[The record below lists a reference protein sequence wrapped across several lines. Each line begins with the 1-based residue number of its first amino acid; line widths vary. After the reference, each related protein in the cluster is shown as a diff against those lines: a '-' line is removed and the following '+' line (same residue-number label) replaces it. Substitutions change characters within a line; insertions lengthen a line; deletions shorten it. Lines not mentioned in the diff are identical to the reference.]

1 MRPDLQVIDS
11 HAERLVREEAPR
23 QFAALA
29 NPLPD
34 YPGLRFYPHTDSG
47 NAERLVQ
54 KFAGTVRYCSPSHCW
69 YIWTGKRWEPDQVG
83 AMLQRTKLIARE
95 LYEEAGHIEN
105 NEERKKCAEWA
116 RKCESAD
123 RRRAALFL
131 AQSEP
136 GIPVLPGEFD
146 ADPFALNCLNGTVNL
161 TTGQLQEHRSED
173 LITRLAPVLYDNGAH
188 SELWETFL
196 AQSTGS
202 NDNKLQD
209 FLQRAAGYSLTG
221 SVSEEVLFFVHGPAA
236 SGKSTFLEALKA
248 SFGDYAK
255 VADFESFVSRRDVGA
270 IRNDI
275 AELAGRRFVL
285 SIEIDE
291 GKKLAEGLVK
301 LLTGG
306 DTVRAR
312 FLYQESFEFAP
323 SFKLWLAANH
333 APRVRD
339 TDTAIWR
346 RILRLP
352 FENVVPK
359 SQRDPTIKARLKD
372 PAVSGPAI
380 LAWAVRG
387 CLRWR
392 ENGLQVPE
400 VVEQATE
407 QYRLDM
413 DPLKLFFEERCTF
426 DPEAWSSAKRL
437 RDTYEA
443 WAKDSGERAIDAR
456 QFADRLRDRGCEKKK
471 DREDNRVVHGWSG
484 IDLTREC

>member
-1 MRPDLQVIDS
+1 MVNHRCEEPKPLKSIRQIADSMENYSPDTRYNKLETND
-11 HAERLVREEAPR
+11 
-23 QFAALA
+23 
-29 NPLPD
+29 
-34 YPGLRFYPHTDSG
+34 PGLRLFPYTDSG
-47 NAERLVQ
+47 NAERIAQ
-54 KFAGTVRYCSPSHCW
+54 KFAGTVRYCAPQHCW
-69 YIWTGKRWEPDQVG
+69 DTWTGKRWEPDQTG

-95 LYEEAGHIEN
+95 LYEEAGRIEDA
-105 NEERKKCAEWA
+105 EQRKTCAEWA

-136 GIPVLPGEFD
+136 GIPVLPAEFD
-146 ADPFALNCLNGTVNL
+146 RDAFALNCLNGTVNL
-161 TTGQLQEHRSED
+161 KTGELREHRPED
-173 LITRLAPVLYDNGAH
+173 LITRLAPVQFDSAAR
-188 SELWETFL
+188 SELWEQFL
-196 AQSTGS
+196 EQSTGG
-202 NDNKLQD
+202 DKELKC

-221 SVSEEVLFFVHGPAA
+221 SICEEVLFFVHGPAA
-236 SGKSTFLEALKA
+236 SGKSTFLETLKA

-255 VADFESFVSRRDVGA
+255 VADFESFIARRDVGA

-285 SIEIDE
+285 SIEVDE

-312 FLYQESFEFAP
+312 FLYQEAFEFAP

-339 TDTAIWR
+339 NDTAIWR

-352 FENVVPK
+352 FEHVVPK
-359 SQRDPTIKARLKD
+359 ARRDPTVKARLKD

-380 LAWAVRG
+380 LAWAVEG
-387 CLRWR
+387 CLRWQQ
-392 ENGLQVPE
+392 EGLRVPE

-413 DPLKLFFEERCTF
+413 DPLKLFFDERCTF
-426 DPEAWSSAKRL
+426 FADAWTSAKTL
-437 RDTYEA
+437 RDTYET
-443 WAKDSGERAIDAR
+443 WAKDSGERALDAR
-456 QFADRLRDRGCEKKK
+456 QFAERLRERGCIQKPT
-471 DREDNRVVHGWSG
+471 RAGRGWSG
-484 IDLTREC
+484 IALMEDR